1 MFIGGTYYTDILF
14 LDILEVKSRL
24 LTQIMLNFFYF
35 LLFSAVSKEG
45 QTAPRT
51 GFFHDFRP
59 KEVIAKRY
67 NQVKETFEDILDE
80 EEVRRLEINLKDFDR
95 NLGAYPYDSWK
106 KWVSLTNKI
115 STATIKR

>member
-1 MFIGGTYYTDILF
+1 MFVFKCFCIF
-14 LDILEVKSRL
+14 E
-24 LTQIMLNFFYF
+24 
-35 LLFSAVSKEG
+35 FSAVSQEG
-45 QTAPRT
+45 QSSPRT

-67 NQVKETFEDILDE
+67 NLVNEMFEDILDE
-80 EEVRRLEINLKDFDR
+80 DELQKLEFNLKNFDR